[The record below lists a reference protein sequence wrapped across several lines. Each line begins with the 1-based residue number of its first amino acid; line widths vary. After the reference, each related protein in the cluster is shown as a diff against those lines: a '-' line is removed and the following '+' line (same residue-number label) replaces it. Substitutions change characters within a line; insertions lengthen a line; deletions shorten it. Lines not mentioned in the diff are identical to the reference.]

1 MTRRAVAALLALLT
15 ITAGCSALSGATTF
29 TAERGTVSESAQS
42 STDYS
47 LANEDT
53 QEVTRSFAGQEVVVK
68 NQLTEYA
75 RSTSLPVF
83 GDQQVARFSVFTTPA
98 VEVAGQGPF
107 NPVADLNN
115 TQLALRLQAQYD
127 TIDNV
132 QFESNRTETM
142 LGDEVTVSK
151 FRADAQTTEGTDTE
165 VFMHL
170 AQTRS
175 GDDYVIAIAV
185 YPAQLDGEQ
194 ENVDTLLNGVQHPG
208 NGGGGGSGGG
218 DGGSSGDDSG
228 STPTATDGSGSGGAT
243 ATPTGDG
250 LV

>member
-15 ITAGCSALSGATTF
+15 ITAGCSALTGATTF

-53 QEVTRSFAGQEVVVK
+53 QEVTRSFAGQEVKVN
-68 NQLTEYA
+68 NQLTEYS

-83 GDQQVARFSVFTTPA
+83 GDQEVARFSVFTTPA

-115 TQLALRLQAQYD
+115 TQLALQLQAQYD

-132 QFESNRTETM
+132 RFEGNRTATM

-151 FRADAQTTEGTDTE
+151 FRADAQTTQGTDTE
-165 VFMHL
+165 VFMHI

-175 GDDYVIAIAV
+175 GDDYVVAIAV
-185 YPAQLDGEQ
+185 YPTQLDSEQ

-208 NGGGGGSGGG
+208 GGGSGGG
-218 DGGSSGDDSG
+218 SGDGGNSGDSPD

-243 ATPTGDG
+243 ATPTDDG